1 MPRYLTLLE
10 PSRAEARRGHADRI
24 HIVVVKAA
32 NKTLGQVSEHYFRCS
47 ASTG

>member
-32 NKTLGQVSEHYFRCS
+32 KTLGQVSEHYFRWS